1 MTSKPAALRPDVQ
14 VTPKQAL
21 IYQKCLLQAAS
32 SGRGLLEGLIQQAAS
47 SPLLEGADNIRLN
60 LLRQSIAQLN
70 KHSADLVA
78 KFPNELLKVFE
89 AAGRPVP
96 AKEDAAPQENLRFDQ
111 LELMDDSQVQERL
124 EVARAQQAAALES
137 EAALVPLTALIST
150 VRGFSSVRPEANPL
164 RPASYVSALQK
175 VFVATGV
182 LPAIRLDWLQLV
194 GKGLGKG
201 LLTVYADLAKSMT
214 DAEVRP
220 AAFSVAPAVAPAPMA
235 GSPVAPSRAKGGAPA
250 PAAASRDDDSV
261 MGDDLR
267 QEQIRLTLK
276 KLKSLLAGEL
286 NGAWGQPEEG
296 RAARPAGDG
305 GRRAGLGQPD
315 FQASGFDHTVP
326 AALEALEDMQ
336 QVDQAMARLAQR
348 RGTGTAPTQ
357 KWVAS
362 GGSLGRSAVQ
372 PKGGDP
378 AHAAGAK
385 PSHPRGAAAG
395 AELGA
400 GLPASKPLG
409 ATELAALDRDELHQ
423 VLRVQAR
430 GVGQVLGL
438 EVVAIMIDN
447 MAKDSRLLPPVQAVV
462 RKLEMPLL
470 RLAMIDPRF
479 FNDKQHPARL
489 LLETIAEHCGRFDNE
504 SNPGFGAFIQPL
516 RQVVQEL
523 QPVPIEGPE
532 PFALC
537 LETLKQ
543 IWEERLEAERK
554 QREQAQNT
562 LRAAEQRNLMAVKVA
577 QEIRDRPDATFVPA
591 SVLEFATGPWAQVV
605 AQARVQAQQ
614 AAGAGGAL
622 SAAAASEAA
631 QWMAVVVDLFWSV
644 NPDWPRLDPHRLVK
658 LIPGMLGRLRAGLKT
673 IQFPQAEMDDFFEV
687 LMALHQ
693 RALLGRTPAV
703 APPPPSGELLSSVMP
718 EDAPARGDTSGA
730 KPTSPAPKVWLAPAE
745 AEHSG
750 FMAEFDLPESNGP
763 PSRLTFLT
771 PQKQSS
777 WDNEVLEPMPAGSNA
792 THLTMGCWVD
802 VSTDSNH
809 MRAQLVWASP
819 EGSMYMFTTTTGRNQ
834 SMTRATL
841 DKLIEDE
848 KLLLVP
854 KQNVV
859 DAALDAV
866 AQSALNNS
874 LKSP

>member
-21 IYQKCLLQAAS
+21 IYQQCLLQAAS
-32 SGRGLLEGLIQQAAS
+32 AGRGLLEGLIQQAAT
-47 SPLLEGADNIRLN
+47 SPLLDGADTVRLS
-60 LLRQSIAQLN
+60 LLRQSISQLN
-70 KHSADLVA
+70 KHSPDLIA
-78 KFPNELLKVFE
+78 KFPNELLNVFE
-89 AAGRPVP
+89 AASRPVP
-96 AKEDAAPQENLRFDQ
+96 TKSEAAPQDSLRFDQ

-137 EAALVPLTALIST
+137 DATLRPLTALVCT

-164 RPASYVSALQK
+164 RPVSYVTALQN

-194 GKGLGKG
+194 AKGLGQG
-201 LLTVYADLAKSMT
+201 LLAVYADLAKSMT
-214 DAEVRP
+214 DADIQP
-220 AAFSVAPAVAPAPMA
+220 AAFSVALGGTSTPATDRPNGAVKGQPDASTGSEA
-235 GSPVAPSRAKGGAPA
+235 GSAK
-250 PAAASRDDDSV
+250 RVDDSV
-261 MGDDLR
+261 LGGDLR
-267 QEQIRLTLK
+267 QEQIRLTLN

-286 NGAWGQPEEG
+286 NGAWGPSG
-296 RAARPAGDG
+296 GGGG
-305 GRRAGLGQPD
+305 GRRASDGGVARAAHGHAD

-348 RGTGTAPTQ
+348 RGSGSAPMQ
-357 KWVAS
+357 QWVAS
-362 GGSLGRSAVQ
+362 GGTLGRSAVAGQ
-372 PKGGDP
+372 GGGP
-378 AHAAGAK
+378 AHPGGAK
-385 PSHPRGAAAG
+385 VYPRAAMVSTGSDMPSQ
-395 AELGA
+395 
-400 GLPASKPLG
+400 PLG
-409 ATELAALDRDELHQ
+409 ATALAALDRDELHQ
-423 VLRVQAR
+423 VLRVQAH

-447 MAKDSRLLPPVQAVV
+447 MAKDPRLLPPVQAVV

-470 RLAMIDPRF
+470 RLAMVDPRF
-479 FNDKQHPARL
+479 FSDKQHPARQ
-489 LLETIAEHCGRFDNE
+489 LLETIAEHSGRFDSE

-591 SVLEFATGPWAQVV
+591 SVLDFATGPWAQVV
-605 AQARVQAQQ
+605 AQARVNGQQ
-614 AAGAGGAL
+614 GESASA
-622 SAAAASEAA
+622 SSKAAAAADAA

-644 NPDWPRLDPHRLVK
+644 NPDWPRLDPNRLVK

-673 IQFPQAEMDDFFEV
+673 IQFPQAEMNDFFEV
-687 LMALHQ
+687 LMTLHQ
-693 RALLGRTPAV
+693 RALLGRTGAV
-703 APPPPSGELLSSVMP
+703 APSQPSGDLLSSVIP
-718 EDAPARGDTSGA
+718 EEASAKVDVARAFERT
-730 KPTSPAPKVWLAPAE
+730 KPTKVWLAPAE

-750 FMAEFDLPESNGP
+750 FMAEFDLPESDAP
-763 PSRLTFLT
+763 SSRLTFHA
-771 PQKQSS
+771 SS
-777 WDNEVLEPMPAGSNA
+777 QQTSWNKEVLEPMPAGSNA
-792 THLTMGCWVD
+792 THLVMGCWVD
-802 VSTDSNH
+802 VTTDSNH

-819 EGSMYMFTTTTGRNQ
+819 EGSMYMFTTTSGRNQ

-841 DKLIEDE
+841 DKLIQEE

-874 LKSP
+874 LKNP